1 VKELIFLCFKLVCK
15 DIFRFFAMQIY
26 FKKYS
31 MSHKAGFVSIIGK
44 PNVGKSTLMNA
55 LVGEKLSIITPKAQT
70 TRHRILGIVNEE
82 NYQIVFSDT
91 PGIIKPRYGLQDS
104 MMNFV
109 KGALSDADLIL
120 FVTDVNEQHDE
131 NDVLEKIIN
140 STIPMIVLINKID
153 GATQEQVDEKQ
164 AYWQELLKPMHIYA
178 ISALHKYNLDGILE
192 KVLENLPEHPAYY
205 DKEELTDKT
214 QRFFVSEIIREKIF
228 NNYQKEIPYSTE
240 VVITAFKEEEKIIR
254 ISAEIIVER
263 DSQKNILIGKG
274 GAMLKKVGTEARKD
288 VERFLNQKVFLE
300 TFVKVIPD
308 WRSKKN
314 YLKSF
319 GYEN

>member
-1 VKELIFLCFKLVCK
+1 
-15 DIFRFFAMQIY
+15 
-26 FKKYS
+26 
-31 MSHKAGFVSIIGK
+31 MSHKAGFISIIGK

-82 NYQIVFSDT
+82 DYQIVFSDT

-104 MMNFV
+104 MMSAVN
-109 KGALSDADLIL
+109 GSLTDADLLL
-120 FVTDVNEQHDE
+120 FVTDIYEQHDE

-140 STIPMIVLINKID
+140 TPIPIIVLINKID
-153 GATQEQVDEKQ
+153 NATQEVVDEKT
-164 AYWQELLKPMHIYA
+164 AFWQEKLNPKHIFA
-178 ISALHKYNLDGILE
+178 ISALHRYNLDGIME
-192 KVLENLPEHPAYY
+192 MIIDHIPEHAPYY
-205 DKEELTDKT
+205 DKEELTDRT

-228 NNYQKEIPYSTE
+228 NNYKKEIPYSTE
-240 VVITAFKEEEKIIR
+240 VIVTSFKEEEKITR
-254 ISAEIIVER
+254 ISVEIIVER
-263 DSQKNILIGKG
+263 DSQKNILIGTG

-288 VERFLNQKVFLE
+288 IEKFLDQKVFLE

-308 WRSKKN
+308 WRSKKS

>member
-1 VKELIFLCFKLVCK
+1 MV
-15 DIFRFFAMQIY
+15 QIY
-26 FKKYS
+26 FQKYFN

-70 TRHRILGIVNEE
+70 TRHRILGIVNEDDF
-82 NYQIVFSDT
+82 QIVFSDT
-91 PGIIKPRYGLQDS
+91 PGIIKPLYGLQDS
-104 MMNFV
+104 MMSAV

-120 FVTDVNEQHDE
+120 FVTDINEKHDE
-131 NDVLEKIIN
+131 NDVLEKITN
-140 STIPMIVLINKID
+140 TTIPLVVLLNKID
-153 GATQEQVDEKQ
+153 NATQEQVDEKF
-164 AYWQELLKPMHIYA
+164 AYWQEKLNPLHIYA
-178 ISALHKYNLDGILE
+178 ISALHKYNLEGILPM
-192 KVLENLPEHPAYY
+192 LLANIPEHAAYY
-205 DKEELTDKT
+205 DKEDLTDRS

-240 VVITAFKEEEKIIR
+240 VVVTSFKEEESKGGPMVR
-254 ISAEIIVER
+254 ITAEIIVER

-274 GAMLKKVGTEARKD
+274 GAMLKKVGMEARKD
-288 VERFLNQKVFLE
+288 IEKFLETKVFLE
-300 TFVKVIPD
+300 TFVKVLPD